1 MEPQQ
6 IIIIAL
12 AAIAAAALAFIFAV
26 PSQSRADK
34 RHKAVRGSRVVDRV
48 VANAAR
54 DATAR
59 RNQVSESLKEL
70 EKRGSNSRKIALS
83 VRLERAGLDWNVR
96 RFYGLSLI
104 SGMLF
109 GLVGFVSTGLPVVGL
124 LAAFAGGLGLP
135 RWVLGYRTKRRQNR
149 FIKEFPNAID
159 LIVRGVRS
167 GLPLGDCIRMVAGEA
182 QEPVRSEFRAV
193 VEVQAVGVP
202 LGEAVE
208 RLYQRTGVA
217 EANFFGIVLAIQGQA
232 GGNLSEALSN
242 LARVLRERA
251 KMKGKIQAMSMEAKS
266 SAGIIGSL
274 PILVGGG
281 VYFMTPDYLEPLWT
295 TSMGLVM
302 LCAAGFWMMCGIL
315 IMRRMIN
322 FDF

>member
-1 MEPQQ
+1 MDPQQ

-12 AAIAAAALAFIFAV
+12 AAVAAAALAFIFAV
-26 PSQSRADK
+26 PSQTRADK
-34 RHKAVRGSRVVDRV
+34 RQKAVGGNRVADRV
-48 VANAAR
+48 RANAAR
-54 DATAR
+54 DAAAR

-70 EKRGSNSRKIALS
+70 EKRGSDTKKVSLA

-96 RFYGLSLI
+96 RFYLASLASGL
-104 SGMLF
+104 LF
-109 GLVGFVSTGLPVVGL
+109 GLVGFGSTGLPVVGA
-124 LAAFAGGLGLP
+124 LAAFAGGLGFP
-135 RWVLGYRTKRRQNR
+135 RWVLGFRTKKRQDR
-149 FIKEFPNAID
+149 FVKEFPNAID
-159 LIVRGVRS
+159 LIVRGVKS
-167 GLPLGDCIRMVAGEA
+167 GLPLNDCIRIVAGEA

-208 RLYQRTGVA
+208 RLYERTGVA

-232 GGNLSEALSN
+232 GGNLSEALGN

-266 SAGIIGSL
+266 SAAIIGSL
-274 PILVGGG
+274 PIVVGGG
-281 VYFMTPDYLEPLWT
+281 VYYMSPDYLRPLWT
-295 TSMGLVM
+295 TNVGL
-302 LCAAGFWMMCGIL
+302 LLLFGAGFWMMCGIL
-315 IMRRMIN
+315 TMRRMIN

>member
-12 AAIAAAALAFIFAV
+12 AAVAAAALAFIFAV